1 MAQPVFILLSV
12 VRCAGGGGDDASD
25 IRLSKARDKKSL
37 PARTHTRHD
46 AHTHIEPYTHKC
58 SMTNEE
64 DTIQVPAHLY
74 LFVFSIL

>member
-37 PARTHTRHD
+37 PARTHTRTMRT
-46 AHTHIEPYTHKC
+46 HTYTHKC

-64 DTIQVPAHLY
+64 DTIQVPAHLC

>member
-37 PARTHTRHD
+37 AAHRHTRTRC
-46 AHTHIEPYTHKC
+46 AHTHTKC

>member
-1 MAQPVFILLSV
+1 MSQ
-12 VRCAGGGGDDASD
+12 CAGVVEHHTE
-25 IRLSKARDKKSL
+25 RETARDKKSL
-37 PARTHTRHD
+37 PARTHTRTMRT
-46 AHTHIEPYTHKC
+46 HTCTHKC